1 MPDLLPSVEGRSQ
14 FLLTC
19 DSVETVLIDRE
30 TIRELNEAL
39 IEALEGFQECQQW
52 QEFVHVAQR
61 YLREST
67 ETQYSQVEEL
77 EHPINS
83 ALLFLETWS
92 DKSPDSLSLSIHQ
105 ISESQKVLYSILALS
120 QMGGGND

>member
-1 MPDLLPSVEGRSQ
+1 MPDLLPSTEGRSQ

-30 TIRELNEAL
+30 TLSELNKAL
-39 IEALEGFQECQQW
+39 IEALEGFEECERW

-61 YLREST
+61 YLTEST

-92 DKSPDSLSLSIHQ
+92 DKSPDALGLSIHQ
-105 ISESQKVLYSILALS
+105 IAESQKVLYSILAFS
-120 QMGGGND
+120 RMGGGDD